1 MADRKKP
8 QETISLQKIQQKM
21 FRTQLILIV
30 TLALF
35 LGAAGTLIN
44 IRFDTQRRD
53 QNLKNVAEAIAQ
65 SPMITV
71 IQGDSDAED
80 SDVFMEYLDSLRD
93 TLEDIDVIS
102 VVSSEQ
108 LRLYHSSHELIGTV
122 YDGSLPDFENNK
134 RPYYAVSES

>member
-1 MADRKKP
+1 MEYAIMNAENDRGTCEMADRKKP

-53 QNLKNVAEAIAQ
+53 QNLNNVAEAIAQ

-71 IQGDSDAED
+71 IQGDSGAED

-93 TLEDIDVIS
+93 TLEVIF
-102 VVSSEQ
+102 Q
-108 LRLYHSSHELIGTV
+108 
-122 YDGSLPDFENNK
+122 
-134 RPYYAVSES
+134 